1 MTEDDSSTDDPFD
14 AGDGARTGDQTTEPM
29 DGPADASTDA
39 GNGEPANAPSDEYAN
54 GSTGDPDPSGPDSG
68 ADPGPTADGPSPSI
82 YSDGG
87 GASTSA
93 ADGDRHIPV
102 AEIPDARPGRERDW
116 SSWLVERTPSLRR
129 SLVYAVAIGVAFL
142 WVVPFLGLLMASV
155 RPLSEI
161 VGGWWQLE
169 GMSITLENYQRAW
182 AYQTAPLGQALL
194 NTAIVTIP
202 AVLVVML
209 LGAMAAYPFARF
221 EFPLKTALF
230 FLILLV
236 MAAPPELVAMGN
248 YNTLRSTG
256 MFDTYVGLVLVHVG
270 WGLGWV
276 VLFLRNYLLGIP
288 EELEEAARIDGA
300 SRFQIFRTIILP
312 LSVPALVSVAVI
324 QFTWV
329 WNAFFFPL
337 VFMRSPDLYLAP
349 QVLPLMRGRLQIDW
363 GLVAAGSILTMI
375 VPVVLFLLLERY
387 YTRGMVAAVVD

>member
-1 MTEDDSSTDDPFD
+1 MTEDDTTDDSIEDTTDGGIDEPSASD
-14 AGDGARTGDQTTEPM
+14 TSDDTDGDGTGSEPV
-29 DGPADASTDA
+29 AH
-39 GNGEPANAPSDEYAN
+39 
-54 GSTGDPDPSGPDSG
+54 PD
-68 ADPGPTADGPSPSI
+68 
-82 YSDGG
+82 G
-87 GASTSA
+87 GASTA
-93 ADGDRHIPV
+93 AGARDQYIPA
-102 AEIPDARPGRERDW
+102 AEIPDSRPARDRDW
-116 SSWLVERTPSLRR
+116 AAWLRDHAPSLRR
-129 SLVYAVAIGVAFL
+129 TLTYVVAIGVAIL
-142 WVVPFLGLLMASV
+142 WIVPFIGLFMASL

-161 VGGWWQLE
+161 IGGWWQLE
-169 GMSITLENYQRAW
+169 GMTLTLENYQRAW
-182 AYQTAPLGQALL
+182 EYQTAPLGRALI
-194 NTAIVTIP
+194 NTMIVTVP

-221 EFPLKTALF
+221 EFPLKTVIF
-230 FLILLV
+230 FAILLV

-248 YNTLRSTG
+248 YNTLRNTG
-256 MFDTYVGLVLVHVG
+256 MFDTYMGLILVHIG

-349 QVLPLMRGRLQIDW
+349 QVLPLMRGRLQVDW
-363 GLVAAGSILTMI
+363 GLVAAGSIMTMV
-375 VPVVLFLLLERY
+375 VPIVLFLLLERY